1 MARSAEERKG
11 RTVSVLCS
19 PRSLQL
25 IVLTGLSLTL
35 TILTLALILTP
46 THVRMLLYF
55 ILHFESYD
63 HLYVASDDSSEAGTH
78 SCLHRL

>member
-11 RTVSVLCS
+11 RSVSVLCS

-35 TILTLALILTP
+35 TILSLTLALILTP
-46 THVRMLLYF
+46 THVRMLLLF
-55 ILHFESYD
+55 HFA
-63 HLYVASDDSSEAGTH
+63 L
-78 SCLHRL
+78 